1 MKRLAEREE
10 GKENAEK
17 ISNLRSEM
25 QNTKTQIQ
33 RWKVCVQQYS
43 ICEPVSSVINW
54 TIHDSVEEIA
64 NMKN

>member
-17 ISNLRSEM
+17 MSNLRTEM

-33 RWKVCVQQYS
+33 RWKVCVQQY
-43 ICEPVSSVINW
+43 PSSVINW
-54 TIHDSVEEIA
+54 KIHINVDEIS
-64 NMKN
+64 NTKN